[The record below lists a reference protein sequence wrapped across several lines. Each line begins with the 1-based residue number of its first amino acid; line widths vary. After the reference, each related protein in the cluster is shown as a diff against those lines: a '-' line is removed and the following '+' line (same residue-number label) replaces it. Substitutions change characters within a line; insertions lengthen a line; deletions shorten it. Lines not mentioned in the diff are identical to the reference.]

1 MALTVGELVGILRAD
16 DSGWRAGLAAA
27 RLRLRGLTV
36 DANGQLRDLRGRFVT
51 EGEAAGRGLAD
62 GIRHY
67 SGVAVAALKKIG
79 PAAASVGVGIPVVAA
94 LTTAVAGLA
103 AGATAAGLAV
113 GAFQLAIKPQLSV
126 MEESAAA
133 ADKLAQAQETE
144 ARKAQL
150 AAKLKA
156 QGSDLA
162 KKAEKAY
169 QTARLAT
176 KDAELAYQRQT
187 AGVPKATREAALA
200 QAKLKAAHEEWS
212 AALSSTTM
220 PVFTRGLNLL
230 RSLLPSLTPFVKAAA
245 KALGDML
252 DRVAVGVKS
261 AKFKQWTADMAAASG
276 PALTNFIK
284 TIGNLGKGFMG
295 LMQAFLPSS
304 MTVTGGL
311 ASMTGAFAAWGT
323 GLKDSAG
330 FAEFLGLA
338 KQGGGVIL
346 NLAKAVGTLL
356 VAAAPLMGALTQIAN
371 SMATVINNTPTS
383 VLTSIAAGLLAAKVA
398 MIGYAAGAR
407 VVAVANTLMAT
418 SAWQVIAGWTRLMAV
433 GVMAYVRIAAAAVVS
448 AARTAAAWAGA
459 ALRSLAAF
467 AVQAVRTAV
476 TATAQFALM
485 AGRAV
490 AAAATTAAA
499 WMGAA
504 LRSMAT
510 FAAQMIRTAA
520 IAVAQFTLMAARA
533 VIWAATMAAQWL
545 IAMGPIGWIIA
556 AVIGLVVLIIANW
569 DKIKQFTGKAWDW
582 IWGKIRGQV
591 QAIISAIHALGR
603 LPGMIGDFFSR
614 AKDAAIRKM
623 AEMVIWLRGL
633 PGRIGSAVGSLKTL
647 LVDKGRDVVRGL
659 ASGIESMGGWIKDKL
674 MSFARNMIPGP
685 IAKALGIASPSKV
698 TKKQGQ
704 WVARGLVVGLTG
716 SAQQVRAA
724 ALKLADIVRDSMK
737 PGKKRNQALAR
748 INADTSALV
757 RLANRE
763 ALVAAKL
770 KAANKSLQDQIKAR
784 NELAAS
790 VRQGVLDAANITQT
804 SDSGGTTAT
813 SIWANLNVQLQKA
826 QKFAAQ
832 LATLRKKGVRADLIA
847 QIAQAGV
854 EQGAA
859 AAAALATASK
869 GEIGQINATQAKL
882 VAAATQAGA
891 TAGDAMYGAGIQAAK
906 GLIKGLQSQQSA
918 IERQM
923 LVIAKGM
930 QSAIKRALGIRSPS
944 RVMAALGQYIPAGLV
959 RGIDAGRSAVD
970 ASMASLVTPPTPT
983 AAQAGAAAMAGPIPY
998 GRTGAPVVIE
1008 FRSSG
1013 TPRGDYLVQELR
1025 QAVKRGGGD
1034 VQVVLGQRRR

>member
-36 DANGQLRDLRGRFVT
+36 DADGQLRDLHGRFVT

-67 SGVAVAALKKIG
+67 SGVAVAALRKIG
-79 PAAASVGVGIPVVAA
+79 PAAASVGVGLPAVAA

-113 GAFQLAIKPQLSV
+113 AGFQLAVKPQLGL

-133 ADKLAQAQETE
+133 ADKLAQAQENE
-144 ARKAQL
+144 ARKGQL

-162 KKAEKAY
+162 TKAAKAY
-169 QTARLAT
+169 TTARLAT

-212 AALSSTTM
+212 ASLSSTTM

-230 RSLLPSLTPFVKAAA
+230 RSLLPTLTPFVKAAA

-261 AKFKQWTADMAAASG
+261 AKFKAWAADMAAASG
-276 PALTNFIK
+276 PALTNFLKSIA
-284 TIGNLGKGFMG
+284 NLGKGFAG

-304 MTVTGGL
+304 VSVTGGL
-311 ASMTGAFAAWGT
+311 ASMTASFAAWGT

-338 KQGGGVIL
+338 KQGGGVIA
-346 NLAKAVGTLL
+346 NLAKALGTLL
-356 VAAAPLMGALTQIAN
+356 VAAAPIMGALTQIAN
-371 SMATVINNTPTS
+371 VMATVINNTPTP
-383 VLTSIAAGLLAAKVA
+383 VLTRIAAVLLAVKVA
-398 MIGYAAGAR
+398 MIGYAGGAR
-407 VVAVANTLMAT
+407 VVAVANALMAT
-418 SAWQVIAGWTRLMAV
+418 SAWRVIAGWTRLMAV
-433 GVMAYVRIAAAAVVS
+433 GVMAYVRIAAAAVAS

-459 ALRSLAAF
+459 ALRSLATF
-467 AVQAVRTAV
+467 VVQAVRTAV
-476 TATAQFALM
+476 TATAQFTLM
-485 AGRAV
+485 AARAV

-499 WMGAA
+499 WMGSA
-504 LRSMAT
+504 LSSMAV
-510 FAAQMIRTAA
+510 FAAQIIRTAA
-520 IAVAQFTLMAARA
+520 IAVSQFALMAARA
-533 VIWAATMAAQWL
+533 IVWAATMAAQWL

-556 AVIGLVVLIIANW
+556 AVVGLAILIIANW
-569 DKIKQFTGKAWDW
+569 DKIKAFTAKIWDW
-582 IWGKIRGQV
+582 IWNKIQSQV
-591 QAIISAIHALGR
+591 QMIINGVKALGR
-603 LPGMIGDFFSR
+603 LPGMISDFFGR
-614 AKDAAIRKM
+614 AKDAAVRRM

-633 PGRIGSAVGSLKTL
+633 PGRIGAAVGSLKTL
-647 LVDKGRDVVRGL
+647 LIDKGRDVVRGL
-659 ASGIESMGGWIKDKL
+659 AAGIESMGGWIKDKV
-674 MSFARNMIPGP
+674 MSFARSVIPGP
-685 IAKALGIASPSKV
+685 IAKALGISSPSKV
-698 TKKQGQ
+698 TKAQGQ
-704 WVARGLVVGLTG
+704 WIARGLVVGLTG
-716 SAQQVRAA
+716 SAKQVQAA
-724 ALKLADIVRDSMK
+724 ALRLADIVRDSMK
-737 PGKKRNQALAR
+737 PGKRRSAALTR
-748 INADTSALV
+748 ISQDTAQLMRFATLEV
-757 RLANRE
+757 A
-763 ALVAAKL
+763 VAAKL
-770 KAANKSLQDQIKAR
+770 KAANKRLQDQIKAR
-784 NELAAS
+784 NELASS
-790 VRQGVLDAANITQT
+790 VRQGVLDAANITQ
-804 SDSGGTTAT
+804 SQDAGGTTAT

-826 QKFAAQ
+826 QRFAAQ

-859 AAAALATASK
+859 AAAALAAASK
-869 GEIGQINATQAKL
+869 GEISQINTTQAKL
-882 VAAATQAGA
+882 VAAATQAGN

-906 GLIKGLQSQQSA
+906 GLVKGLQAQQSA

-930 QSAIKRALGIRSPS
+930 QTAIKRALGIRSPS
-944 RVMAALGQYIPAGLV
+944 RVMAALGQFIPAGLV
-959 RGIDAGRSAVD
+959 RGINAGRSAVD
-970 ASMASLVTPPTPT
+970 ASMASLVTPPST
-983 AAQAGAAAMAGPIPY
+983 AAQSGAAAMAGPVPY
-998 GRTGAPVVIE
+998 GRMGAPIVIE
-1008 FRSSG
+1008 FKSSG

-1034 VQVVLGQRRR
+1034 VQVVLGQRR